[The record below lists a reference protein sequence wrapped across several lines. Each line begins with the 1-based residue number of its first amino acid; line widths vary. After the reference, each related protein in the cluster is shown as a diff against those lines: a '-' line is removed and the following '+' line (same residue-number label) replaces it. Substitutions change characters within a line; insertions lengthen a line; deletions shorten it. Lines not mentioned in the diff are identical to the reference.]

1 MARRAPRYLGI
12 RDRLK
17 TLRQKRGLSL
27 NALGIAA
34 GLTYTT
40 IHNIETGRTVPG
52 LDTVEK
58 IADALGIS
66 PSWLG
71 FGEGD
76 AVPAGT
82 DQTSHQGA
90 DRAER

>member
-17 TLRQKRGLSL
+17 SLRQKRGLSL

-52 LDTVEK
+52 IDTVEK

-66 PSWLG
+66 PAWMA
-71 FGEGD
+71 FGEGEPPS
-76 AVPAGT
+76 AMAPAM
-82 DQTSHQGA
+82 TST
-90 DRAER
+90 

>member
-17 TLRQKRGLSL
+17 SLRQKRGLSL

-52 LDTVEK
+52 IDTVEK
-58 IADALGIS
+58 IADALDIS
-66 PSWLG
+66 AAWLA
-71 FGEGD
+71 FGEGEPPS
-76 AVPAGT
+76 AAALAMSS
-82 DQTSHQGA
+82 Q
-90 DRAER
+90 